1 MYSAQARAHVA
12 THSTLAHVRIISECY
27 IVYIVSDEHIEPV
40 LDWFAVSKEQM
51 LRPLSARFRR

>member
-1 MYSAQARAHVA
+1 MYSAQSRAHVA

-40 LDWFAVSKEQM
+40 LDWFAEQM
-51 LRPLSARFRR
+51 MRPLSARFRR